1 MTRALSALL
10 LTLGLLLT
18 SACSENVS
26 GDSNPDNQVEQ
37 EPAGEDG
44 SGGGEDEDED
54 SDGD

>member
-10 LTLGLLLT
+10 LALGLLLT
-18 SACSENVS
+18 SACSENLS

-44 SGGGEDEDED
+44 SGSGEDDDED
-54 SDGD
+54 TEGD